1 MALACREK
9 GTALTDGGTSEPRV
23 EEREREAQALRER
36 IAELERKIATAESRF
51 ATAFFVTPDALNVNR
66 ISDGTYL
73 AINPG
78 FTALSGYTEADLA
91 ERKTIHLDI
100 WADLADRDKLAEG
113 LRTSGVVKNL
123 QARFR
128 TKDGTLK
135 TGLLSAA
142 LFDWEGEPCIL
153 SITRD
158 ISDRIK
164 AEEALRRSEEKL
176 RSLVELAADAILIG
190 DEQGNITAVNRR
202 ACELLGRT
210 PAELI
215 GRHASVLYVHESL
228 DEQPLRFDLLREGKT
243 VVRERLLSR
252 KDGGRVPVET
262 SAARLP
268 DGSFHVIMRDLTV
281 RRRVEAERALLQ
293 EQRRNA
299 DRLESLGRLAGG
311 IAHDMSN
318 MLTPI
323 LGAASLLLE
332 SPREQD
338 RADLEVIIEAA
349 NRAAALTRQI
359 LAFGRRQVLKV
370 ESLDLNAEIAKTE
383 QMLRRVIGEDVVI
396 ELQLAPEL
404 PRVVADPSQV
414 QQVILNLAVNARD
427 AMPKGGRLTM
437 TTSRISTDDAAA
449 RLHPGLR
456 PGAYV
461 RIDLADTGVGMSA
474 ETLRHAFDPFFTT
487 RTEGRG
493 TGLGLAIVGGI
504 VEQHGGVVWAAS
516 RPGEGTTFSVC
527 FPVAGGAAA
536 VAPSEP
542 RGLPKPSRPGPVS
555 ILLVEDDAMARAM
568 TQKILEGAGYRVAI
582 ASRGDQA
589 LRILADLD
597 APPDLLV
604 TDVIMPGLSGA
615 ELCALVRAKVPEVR
629 VLYVSGH
636 PDSRL
641 TPHGLVAADA
651 RLLAKPY
658 NKETLL
664 AAVRAALTG

>member
-1 MALACREK
+1 LA
-9 GTALTDGGTSEPRV
+9 DGGASDSRV
-23 EEREREAQALRER
+23 GELEHETQVLRER
-36 IAELERKIATAESRF
+36 ITELERKIATAESRF

-66 ISDGTYL
+66 ISDGVYL

-78 FTALSGYTEADLA
+78 FTALTGYTEADLA
-91 ERKTIHLDI
+91 ARPTIHLDI

-113 LRTSGVVKNL
+113 LRTAGVVKNL

-128 TKDGTLK
+128 TKDGTIK

-142 LFDWEGEPCIL
+142 RFDWEGEPCIL

-164 AEEALRRSEEKL
+164 AEEDLRRNEEKL

-190 DEQGNITAVNRR
+190 NDQGNITAVNRR
-202 ACELLGRT
+202 TCELLGRT
-210 PAELI
+210 PEELV
-215 GRHASVLYVHESL
+215 GRHISVLFDPASL
-228 DEQPLRFDLLREGKT
+228 AEQPLRFDLLREGKT
-243 VVRERLLSR
+243 VVRERLLRR

-262 SAARLP
+262 SAAGLP
-268 DGSFHVIMRDLTV
+268 DGSCHMIMRDLTV
-281 RRRVEAERALLQ
+281 RRRVEAERAALQ

-323 LGAASLLLE
+323 LGAASLLLA
-332 SPREQD
+332 SPREED
-338 RADLEVIIEAA
+338 RPDLEVIVEAA

-370 ESLDLNAEIAKTE
+370 EPLDLNAEIAKTD
-383 QMLRRVIGEDVVI
+383 QMLRRVIGEDVAV
-396 ELQLAPEL
+396 ELQLAPDL
-404 PRVVADPSQV
+404 RRVAADPSQV

-437 TTSRISTDDAAA
+437 TTSQISTDAAAA
-449 RLHPGLR
+449 RQHPGLR
-456 PGAYV
+456 PGTYV
-461 RIDLADTGVGMSA
+461 RLDIADTGVGMDG

-487 RTEGRG
+487 KAEGKG

-504 VEQHGGVVWAAS
+504 VEQHGGVVWATS
-516 RPGEGTTFSVC
+516 TPGAGTTFSVC
-527 FPVAGGAAA
+527 FPVEGSVPSAL
-536 VAPSEP
+536 PSEP
-542 RGLPKPSRPGPVS
+542 RPPPAPSRSGAES
-555 ILLVEDDAMARAM
+555 ILLVEDDALARAM
-568 TQKILEGAGYRVAI
+568 TQKILEGAGYRVVS
-582 ASRGDQA
+582 ASRGDAA
-589 LRILADLD
+589 LRLLADLP

-615 ELCALVRAKVPEVR
+615 ELCALVRAQVPALR
-629 VLYVSGH
+629 VLYISGH

-641 TPHGLVAADA
+641 TPHGIVAADA

-658 NKETLL
+658 NAETLL
-664 AAVRAALTG
+664 AAVRAALAG